1 MNFNIITVLYN
12 HQYYLIPE
20 FFPYPD
26 KETPHSLAEPHC
38 HPSPVPWKPLI
49 YSISVNCLFWTCRW
63 NHAKVSLCIWLISL
77 NLFSRFTLVVVSIR
91 TLFLYRITIYLYG
104 YASFLFIHHLIATW
118 VVYIFR
124 LLWVILLCKTVSKF
138 LCGHMFFFVP
148 LGIELPCSLFLTL
161 HEIFEIIHFYI
172 IFMYSLKEICEWF
185 LFARMLQTK
194 WFFFWESISL
204 ETEL

>member
-104 YASFLFIHHLIATW
+104 FDHLWGGANLCITCVSFLKLFMNEFKFGMLKLLKYVW
-118 VVYIFR
+118 VWPIFLNTLSLCVHIYVYREQVFMNTH
-124 LLWVILLCKTVSKF
+124 WGKKTDISQEFAMRIERSFWMEF
-138 LCGHMFFFVP
+138 LSVFHT
-148 LGIELPCSLFLTL
+148 LFPG
-161 HEIFEIIHFYI
+161 FHF
-172 IFMYSLKEICEWF
+172 LD
-185 LFARMLQTK
+185 
-194 WFFFWESISL
+194 
-204 ETEL
+204 